1 MSLKKSK
8 QPIMGLAAMLVILY
22 HLLPMPRSHDLPS
35 VILRY
40 ILMTA
45 YVGVDIFFFM
55 SGYMAFFSN
64 TDNYFKYI
72 KRKFLRI
79 YPLFIICCILG
90 LAIGNVTVDK
100 LLPTLL
106 GLDLIKSGG
115 GSFLWFIPA
124 LMMIYLFLPFYIKLI
139 KRQGRNKALIIVLL
153 IWGLVMILLEK
164 ATENHSVNILL
175 CRLPIVFIGSYL
187 AQCEGKISKSKKLCI
202 GIPLLIAGIFLTW
215 EYGFMQ
221 RTNYIFTYSF
231 YVLAIPHSLGL
242 VFICDTVFSRFNF
255 KILKYIGNMSLELYC
270 LQMLLGSLLV
280 SNFIR
285 FTGNVNLT
293 FLISF
298 TVILALAQILQIS
311 ARRIPKLGYK
321 KTC

>member
-1 MSLKKSK
+1 MSLKQSK
-8 QPIMGLAAMLVILY
+8 QAIMGLAAMLVILY
-22 HLLPMPRSHDLPS
+22 HLLPMPRSQDLPS
-35 VILRY
+35 LILRY

-100 LLPTLL
+100 LMPTLL
-106 GLDLIKSGG
+106 GLELIKSGG

-124 LMMIYLFLPFYIKLI
+124 LMMIYLILPFYVRLI
-139 KRQGRNKALIIVLL
+139 KKQGRNKALIIAVI
-153 IWGLVMILLEK
+153 IWGLVMTLLEK
-164 ATENHSVNILL
+164 ATDNHSVNILL
-175 CRLPIVFIGSYL
+175 CRLPVVFIGGYL
-187 AQCEGKISKSKKLCI
+187 AQCEGKISMSKKLCI
-202 GIPLLIAGIFLTW
+202 GIPLLIAGLFLTW
-215 EYGFMQ
+215 KYGFMQ

-242 VFICDTVFSRFNF
+242 LFITDSIFSSFEPKVLNF
-255 KILKYIGNMSLELYC
+255 IGSLSLELYC

-280 SNFIR
+280 TKLMPITRNADI
-285 FTGNVNLT
+285 T

-298 TVILALAQILQIS
+298 AILLALSQIIKFSTGQ
-311 ARRIPKLGYK
+311 IPKLGYK
-321 KTC
+321 KPR